1 MVVSYFL
8 VNPHVLLND
17 SLAPSTVRA
26 QRAHKRLLAC
36 VRAKVLPQT
45 AKRRMGRGQL
55 HMMEAHVRDAT
66 QIKKSTSSGHNML
79 TVNADSARLMVTITV
94 KANDGKS
101 SPELSYQ
108 IARNNTTHST
118 EVIQTK

>member
-45 AKRRMGRGQL
+45 AKRRMGREQL

-66 QIKKSTSSGHNML
+66 QIKKKYEQWSQY
-79 TVNADSARLMVTITV
+79 ADSECRQCKV
-94 KANDGKS
+94 NGDH
-101 SPELSYQ
+101 
-108 IARNNTTHST
+108 HS
-118 EVIQTK
+118 ESE